1 MITRAFGNTNT
12 ACNEFVLVQYY
23 VVGGSSQHNDG
34 LIKLVTVT

>member
-1 MITRAFGNTNT
+1 MINRAFETQT
-12 ACNEFVLVQYY
+12 QLCEFVLVKYY